1 MCNLGLLISDIVE
14 VLLLDRLLLNS
25 FLLLL
30 ELKSD
35 LFLLN
40 FLQFSLNKSVIDFT
54 LLGCLN
60 PLKKCSLL
68 VQFILASSLCSCSGR
83 NVFLIGM
90 IRGLQIL
97 CQDGKLLLGIVNAG
111 GYMVNVTDDRRGV
124 IKLIINAVTVT
135 TNESYCTCLS
145 FTTYT

>member
-14 VLLLDRLLLNS
+14 VLLLDSLLLNS

-60 PLKKCSLL
+60 SLKKCSLL
-68 VQFILASSLCSCSGR
+68 V
-83 NVFLIGM
+83 
-90 IRGLQIL
+90 
-97 CQDGKLLLGIVNAG
+97 
-111 GYMVNVTDDRRGV
+111 
-124 IKLIINAVTVT
+124 
-135 TNESYCTCLS
+135 
-145 FTTYT
+145 

>member
-1 MCNLGLLISDIVE
+1 
-14 VLLLDRLLLNS
+14 
-25 FLLLL
+25 
-30 ELKSD
+30 
-35 LFLLN
+35 
-40 FLQFSLNKSVIDFT
+40 
-54 LLGCLN
+54 
-60 PLKKCSLL
+60 
-68 VQFILASSLCSCSGR
+68 
-83 NVFLIGM
+83 M

-124 IKLIINAVTVT
+124 IIVSINAVTVT